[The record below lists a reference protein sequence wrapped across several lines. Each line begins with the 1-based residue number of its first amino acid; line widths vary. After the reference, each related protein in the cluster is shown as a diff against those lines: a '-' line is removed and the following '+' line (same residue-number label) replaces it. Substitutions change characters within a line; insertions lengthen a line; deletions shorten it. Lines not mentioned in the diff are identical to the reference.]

1 MSNIIQMRIGKAWFS
16 LSHPQC
22 WQALRLGVAPS
33 IEHRAVLSKVDC
45 DCILDVGGNRGQFS
59 LISQVVKPAI
69 PIIAFEPIP
78 TEAEIFR
85 KALSGKNVQLHQT
98 ALGENAGEAE
108 IHLSRSADSSSLLP
122 IGETQKKLFQN
133 TDEIGTLKVPVKRLD
148 DFKVEWEK
156 YSRILLKIDVQG
168 FELSVLKGAVE
179 TLKHCAFVYVEC
191 SETELYVGQALYRDV
206 ATFLEQHGFKLQSRD
221 NETVVDG
228 KLIQADYLFIKNK
241 S

>member
-1 MSNIIQMRIGKAWFS
+1 M
-16 LSHPQC
+16 SHPQC

-33 IEHRAVLSKVDC
+33 IEHRKQLSEIKC
-45 DCILDVGGNRGQFS
+45 DFILDVGGNRGQFS
-59 LISQVVKPAI
+59 LISRMVKPGL
-69 PIIAFEPIP
+69 PIVAFEPIP

-122 IGETQKKLFQN
+122 IGELQRKLFRD

-148 DFKVEWEK
+148 DFKSEWEK

-179 TLKHCAFVYVEC
+179 TLKNCAFVYVEC

-206 ATFLEQHGFKLQSRD
+206 AGFLEQRGFQLQSRH
-221 NETVVDG
+221 NETLAG
-228 KLIQADYLFIKNK
+228 RRLIQSDCLFVRKQLAK
-241 S
+241 AE